1 MAYEH
6 IIETR
11 QGAVGIITLS
21 RPKALNALNALMAD
35 EINCALAGFARDDAI
50 GCVVMT
56 GSEKAFAAGADIREL
71 KDKSFDDVYGNA
83 LLASWDE
90 VPKFRKPLIA
100 AVAGYCLG
108 GGLEFALMCDFI
120 IAAEN
125 ARFATPETGLGIIP
139 GGGATQRLARWV
151 GKSKAMDMVL
161 TGRQVDAAEA
171 ERIGLVARIVP
182 TENYLAAAIEVA
194 EKVAGLSRPVA
205 MMAKQAVN
213 RAFETSLE
221 EGLRSERHAFHST
234 FALEDQKEGMAAF
247 LEKRK
252 PVFRNR

>member
-6 IIETR
+6 IIEAR
-11 QGAVGIITLS
+11 EGAVGIITLN
-21 RPKALNALNALMAD
+21 RPKALNALNAAMVD

-50 GCVVMT
+50 GCVILT
-56 GSEKAFAAGADIREL
+56 GNEKAFAAGADIREM
-71 KDKSFDDVYGNA
+71 KDKSFDDVYSNNF
-83 LLASWDE
+83 LANWDE

-108 GGLEFALMCDFI
+108 GGVEFALMCDLI

-139 GGGATQRLARWV
+139 GGGATQRLARWI
-151 GKSKAMDMVL
+151 GKAKAMDMVL
-161 TGRQVDAAEA
+161 TGRQVDATEA

-194 EKVAGLSRPVA
+194 QKIATLSRPVA
-205 MMAKQAVN
+205 MMAKEAVN
-213 RAFETSLE
+213 RAYETTLE
-221 EGLRSERHAFHST
+221 EGLRFERRTIHAM

-252 PVFRNR
+252 PVFKNR

>member
-6 IIETR
+6 IIEAR
-11 QGAVGIITLS
+11 EGAVGIITLN
-21 RPKALNALNALMAD
+21 RPKALNALNSAMVD
-35 EINCALAGFARDDAI
+35 EINCALAGFAKDDAI
-50 GCVVMT
+50 GCVILT
-56 GSEKAFAAGADIREL
+56 GNEKAFAAGADIREM
-71 KDKSFDDVYGNA
+71 KDKSFDDVYGNNF
-83 LLASWDE
+83 LSNWDE
-90 VPKFRKPLIA
+90 VPRFRKPLIA

-108 GGLEFALMCDFI
+108 GGCEFALMCDLI

-125 ARFATPETGLGIIP
+125 AKFATPETGLGIIP
-139 GGGATQRLARWV
+139 GGGATQRLARWI

-161 TGRQVDAAEA
+161 TGRQVDATEA

-194 EKVAGLSRPVA
+194 QKIASLSRPVA
-205 MMAKQAVN
+205 MMAKEAVN
-213 RAFETSLE
+213 RAYETPLE
-221 EGLRSERHAFHST
+221 EGLLFERRTIHST

-252 PVFRNR
+252 PAFRNR